1 MYFHVL
7 MYFNG
12 EKILVFCFFLI
23 DINPHKSCNR
33 FNANEI
39 SGGRLTFSHTI
50 VESQELKLCISAR
63 NTSTLSYSTLIYIYL

>member
-1 MYFHVL
+1 M
-7 MYFNG
+7 
-12 EKILVFCFFLI
+12 FFLKI

-50 VESQELKLCISAR
+50 VKSEELKLCVSAR
-63 NTSTLSYSTLIYIYL
+63 YTSTLSYSTLIYIYL